1 MQGVELQVGSS
12 YRSLAYT
19 AGNNKGHEQELQDQA
34 LNPQEHHEVGGVPSK
49 KKRRV
54 GDRRLLAAA
63 AAPAASLTLQ
73 EEEVRLSD
81 ELFDSYGL
89 EEMHD
94 VESGVEGHGLSLG
107 VGEKSNNGELH
118 ENGGGTVQGWAP
130 PGLGVCQLWAQQA
143 SLLKRKKT
151 SPVGLGVSASFF
163 SSSPSPAS
171 PSAEPPLS
179 SSAGK
184 RQAAAVGFSVDDAVP
199 VSRDDKAK
207 LVGGYLGSARPGY
220 GDKTRKP
227 VWWAAEVP
235 WRKGVSISQMN
246 NATLHKL
253 VVAVK
258 AHQRQERREA
268 LASGNGFVPD
278 SGLLVCAPKTKK
290 EMSRLIRSIQGRRL
304 QYGKDGKRP
313 PWWPADAPW
322 DSDRPLSTMKHGEVT
337 SIFKAMIREGL
348 LFDTDSGSSSSSS
361 SSSSFSSSSF
371 SSPPSSDSD
380 SGKNDSLEGHQD
392 LLLDQ
397 SGNDNVVNGEVAWEE
412 RPNHHRSGRSGF
424 LGGDTDGGGSLE
436 RPASLLAMAETH
448 GHLMPEAASFLPQ
461 QQQQQVV
468 AGETSPNMFS
478 VGYDMA
484 EAEISL
490 GDL

>member
-1 MQGVELQVGSS
+1 MQGVEPQLGSS
-12 YRSLAYT
+12 YRPLACT
-19 AGNNKGHEQELQDQA
+19 AGKNKGQEQERQEKTS
-34 LNPQEHHEVGGVPSK
+34 NPQQQQEEGGVPSK

-54 GDRRLLAAA
+54 GDRRQLAAA
-63 AAPAASLTLQ
+63 PPTSPSTSQ
-73 EEEVRLSD
+73 EEEEVGLSE
-81 ELFDSYGL
+81 ELFDTFGL
-89 EEMHD
+89 EVHD
-94 VESGVEGHGLSLG
+94 AERGVEGHGLSLG
-107 VGEKSNNGELH
+107 VEGESNNGELH

-163 SSSPSPAS
+163 SSSSPSPS
-171 PSAEPPLS
+171 SSSAEPPLS

-184 RQAAAVGFSVDDAVP
+184 RQATAVGFGVDDAVP

-207 LVGGYLGSARPGY
+207 LVGGYLGSSRPGY

-268 LASGNGFVPD
+268 LASGTGFVPD

-348 LFDTDSGSSSSSS
+348 LFDTDSGGSSSSSS
-361 SSSSFSSSSF
+361 SSSL

-380 SGKNDSLEGHQD
+380 SGKNDSCEGHQD
-392 LLLDQ
+392 LLLDK
-397 SGNDNVVNGEVAWEE
+397 SGNDNVLNGETVWEE
-412 RPNHHRSGRSGF
+412 RLTNHRSGRSGVW
-424 LGGDTDGGGSLE
+424 GVDMDGGGSLE
-436 RPASLLAMAETH
+436 RPASLLAMAETR
-448 GHLMPEAASFLPQ
+448 GHLVPTAASFPPQ
-461 QQQQQVV
+461 QQQHVV
-468 AGETSPNMFS
+468 AGEMSPGMFS

-484 EAEISL
+484 GTEINL
-490 GDL
+490 ADLC

>member
-1 MQGVELQVGSS
+1 
-12 YRSLAYT
+12 
-19 AGNNKGHEQELQDQA
+19 
-34 LNPQEHHEVGGVPSK
+34 
-49 KKRRV
+49 
-54 GDRRLLAAA
+54 
-63 AAPAASLTLQ
+63 
-73 EEEVRLSD
+73 
-81 ELFDSYGL
+81 
-89 EEMHD
+89 
-94 VESGVEGHGLSLG
+94 
-107 VGEKSNNGELH
+107 
-118 ENGGGTVQGWAP
+118 
-130 PGLGVCQLWAQQA
+130 
-143 SLLKRKKT
+143 
-151 SPVGLGVSASFF
+151 
-163 SSSPSPAS
+163 
-171 PSAEPPLS
+171 
-179 SSAGK
+179 
-184 RQAAAVGFSVDDAVP
+184 
-199 VSRDDKAK
+199 
-207 LVGGYLGSARPGY
+207 
-220 GDKTRKP
+220 
-227 VWWAAEVP
+227 
-235 WRKGVSISQMN
+235 MN

-361 SSSSFSSSSF
+361 SSSSFSS
-371 SSPPSSDSD
+371 PPSSDSD
-380 SGKNDSLEGHQD
+380 LGKNDSLEGHYD
-392 LLLDQ
+392 VLLDK
-397 SGNDNVVNGEVAWEE
+397 SGNDIIVNGEVGWEE

-436 RPASLLAMAETH
+436 RPASLLAMAETD
-448 GHLMPEAASFLPQ
+448 GHLMPAAASFLPQ
-461 QQQQQVV
+461 QQQQQHVV

-478 VGYDMA
+478 VDYDMA